1 MLNHYPIAHV
11 FELTSYVPKVSHVV
25 NKITRV
31 FKKKRVI
38 AHRNL
43 DYLSILFYY
52 TRTLDIR
59 LK

>member
-11 FELTSYVPKVSHVV
+11 FELTSYLPKVSHDV
-25 NKITRV
+25 NEITRV
-31 FKKKRVI
+31 FKKIVI
-38 AHRNL
+38 AHRTL